1 MLMRPFLFLL
11 FFRFEKI
18 QWQLSL
24 VFVSWLLFKYR
35 LDFGGLLANEQV
47 SKIRG
52 STAKEQRA
60 IEDVEMTRRFRIRH
74 PEILD
79 ASKLSGYSAY
89 CCQGVLLKLIC
100 E

>member
-1 MLMRPFLFLL
+1 MF
-11 FFRFEKI
+11 
-18 QWQLSL
+18 L

-35 LDFGGLLANEQV
+35 LDFEGLLANEQV

-74 PEILD
+74 HEILD
-79 ASKLSGYSAY
+79 ASKLSRYSA
-89 CCQGVLLKLIC
+89 
-100 E
+100 